1 MNRGIVSVNVIIISL
16 MLFMQMTYAD
26 ESKNSNIVTVTEQQE
41 KKISKES
48 IAESEVSDSS
58 TLKSHTDIGASNY
71 IQMLLGLFFIIAF
84 IFIVAWFIKRM
95 GTMSPSHSNNLKVV
109 AGLNVG
115 QREKIIVLQV
125 MDQQLLVGVTP
136 SNIQLLSKLENPIIE
151 KAGSS
156 FNGFQEK
163 LQSAISNFKS
173 DAKSGGGA

>member
-16 MLFMQMTYAD
+16 MLFVQMTYAD
-26 ESKNSNIVTVTEQQE
+26 ESKSNNIVTEQQE
-41 KKISKES
+41 NKISKGS
-48 IAESEVSDSS
+48 IDKPEVSSSS
-58 TLKSHTDIGASNY
+58 TLKSHTEIGASNY

-84 IFIVAWFIKRM
+84 IFIVAWLIKRM

-125 MDQQLLVGVTP
+125 MDEQLLVGVTP
-136 SNIQLLSKLENPIIE
+136 SNIQLLSKLENPIID

-156 FNGFQEK
+156 LNGFQGK
-163 LQSAISNFKS
+163 LQSAIRNFKN
-173 DAKSGGGA
+173 DAKSGGEA

>member
-16 MLFMQMTYAD
+16 ILFMQMTYAD
-26 ESKNSNIVTVTEQQE
+26 ESKNNDIVTEQQE
-41 KKISKES
+41 NKFSKGS
-48 IAESEVSDSS
+48 VDKSEVSSSS

-84 IFIVAWFIKRM
+84 IFTVAWLIKRM

-125 MDQQLLVGVTP
+125 MDEQLLVGVTP
-136 SNIQLLSKLENPIIE
+136 SNINLLSKLENPIIE

-156 FNGFQEK
+156 LNGFQEK
-163 LQSAISNFKS
+163 LQSAISNFKN
-173 DAKSGGGA
+173 DTKSGGEA

>member
-26 ESKNSNIVTVTEQQE
+26 ESKNNNIVTEQQE
-41 KKISKES
+41 KIISKGS
-48 IAESEVSDSS
+48 IDESEVSDSS

-84 IFIVAWFIKRM
+84 IFTVAWLIKRM
-95 GTMSPSHSNNLKVV
+95 GTMRPSHSNNLKVV

-173 DAKSGGGA
+173 DTKSGGGA